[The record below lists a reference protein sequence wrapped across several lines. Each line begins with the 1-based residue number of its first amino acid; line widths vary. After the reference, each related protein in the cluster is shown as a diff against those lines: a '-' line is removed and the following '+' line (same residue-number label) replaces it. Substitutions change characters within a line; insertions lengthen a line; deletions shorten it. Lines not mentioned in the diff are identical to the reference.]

1 MLGLKNGNMIKIT
14 LKEYKELRDKIEEYY
29 ILLNEYNTLAYQYQL
44 LVKQIQPKQVQQ
56 PVKKKI
62 GFD

>member
-1 MLGLKNGNMIKIT
+1 MEQKIEIK
-14 LKEYKELRDKIEEYY
+14 LEEYKELRDKIEEYR
-29 ILLNEYNTLAYQYQL
+29 ILIGEYNLLAYQYQL

-62 GFD
+62 GFGE